1 MVYDMTETRAE
12 RASALALLFYFISFS
27 GWCGETLLF
36 LLLFGRFEDRGF
48 LTLPLCTIYGACVL
62 GVYLLFGTP
71 RGGKFAPLFRRA
83 DVLPFPARFAARA
96 GAYALYA
103 LAAAL
108 LPTLAELA
116 FGGLFRLFGVRLWD
130 YSYKRVHLFGLIS
143 PDQSLLWGALIALA
157 MRFVWDP
164 LLALARKVPPRARL
178 AAACALTAVT
188 AADLAMNVLFLLCTG
203 RRFSL
208 PALLTGSF

>member
-1 MVYDMTETRAE
+1 MTETRAE
-12 RASALALLFYFISFS
+12 RAGALALLFYFISFA

-48 LTLPLCTIYGACVL
+48 LTLPLCTIYGGCMLA
-62 GVYLLFGTP
+62 VYLLLGTP
-71 RGGKFAPLFRRA
+71 QRGRFAPLFRRA
-83 DVLPFPARFAARA
+83 DGAPLPARIAARA
-96 GAYALYA
+96 GAYVLYA

-108 LPTLAELA
+108 PPTLAELA

-157 MRFVWDP
+157 MRFAWDP
-164 LLALARKVPPRARL
+164 LLNLARRVPPRARAL
-178 AAACALTAVT
+178 SALALTALT
-188 AADLAMNVLFLLCTG
+188 AADFACNLLSLLCTG
-203 RRFSL
+203 RRFL